1 MNIDIDDEVDLNIYN
16 DDSDNDDLDE
26 ISSTISAS
34 TVDSPRVDETDPEPV
49 IIAEPIIAESAVKKL
64 TKLKKKVILE
74 VESTKSSNTALSI
87 PKEEKKRIIGSEI
100 SVKSNAMFPDIPAV
114 IEMEE
119 VAKPKHKTL
128 TFQEDPMQFHAKP
141 RDLARNALKRARE
154 IDPNTPITNHIFS
167 RVAFSALPLDPK
179 LAGLLEKPTAE
190 VSGSHWT
197 HFLCLYHIL
206 VAFSAHGLQNAGS
219 LSAHYLRDGI

>member
-1 MNIDIDDEVDLNIYN
+1 MMNIDIDDEVDLNIYN
-16 DDSDNDDLDE
+16 DDSDIDDPDE

-34 TVDSPRVDETDPEPV
+34 TVDTSAANEIDSEPLV
-49 IIAEPIIAESAVKKL
+49 IAEPIIAEIATKKS
-64 TKLKKKVILE
+64 TQLKKKVAPTI
-74 VESTKSSNTALSI
+74 ESTKTDDAVLSI
-87 PKEEKKRIIGSEI
+87 TKKESKKKIEAETQPKSQ
-100 SVKSNAMFPDIPAV
+100 SMFPDIPAV

-141 RDLARNALKRARE
+141 RDLAKNALKRARE

-190 VSGSHWT
+190 VSRT
-197 HFLCLYHIL
+197 FLDS
-206 VAFSAHGLQNAGS
+206 FSC
-219 LSAHYLRDGI
+219 R